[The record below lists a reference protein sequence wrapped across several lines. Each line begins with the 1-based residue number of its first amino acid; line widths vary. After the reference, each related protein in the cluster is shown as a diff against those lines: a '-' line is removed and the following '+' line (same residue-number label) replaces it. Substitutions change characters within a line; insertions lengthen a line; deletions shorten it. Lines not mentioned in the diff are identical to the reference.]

1 MFENILNNIS
11 DGARIY
17 LVPVGSVFGGLQGIK
32 LGGTGIRFLSV
43 RVLVRDQS
51 TILVDKQVSVADG
64 TQALLSSLPDM
75 LQAQASEQLEAFE
88 RNITATELSGLERNL
103 VYTKPIIMGVL
114 NVTPDSFSDGG
125 DFLDQGEALRRARQ
139 MIAEGADI
147 IDVGGESTRPG
158 AKPVWEGE
166 EWERVEP
173 VIAALRSEK
182 IPISIDS
189 RHSFV
194 MDKALDAGAHIIND
208 VSALT
213 YDPESIKVAADRD
226 APIILMHAQGT
237 PQTMQDQPDYDHIL
251 LDVYDHL
258 SERIAACVD
267 AGIDKGRLILD
278 PGIGFGKRVVQD
290 NLALIN
296 NIALFH
302 TLGCPIMLGA
312 SRKRFIEAVTKTLDA
327 KERMPGSIT
336 AATLAMQQGVQL
348 FRVHDV
354 KETVQAA
361 RMIQGFID
369 AGTMDIRD

>member
-1 MFENILNNIS
+1 
-11 DGARIY
+11 
-17 LVPVGSVFGGLQGIK
+17 
-32 LGGTGIRFLSV
+32 
-43 RVLVRDQS
+43 
-51 TILVDKQVSVADG
+51 
-64 TQALLSSLPDM
+64 M

>member
-1 MFENILNNIS
+1 MLGENLDMIS

-17 LVPVGSVFGGLQGIK
+17 LVPVGSVFGGLQGIL
-32 LGGTGIRFLSV
+32 LGGTGLRFLSV
-43 RVLVRDQS
+43 RAIIRDNGA
-51 TILVDKQVSVADG
+51 VVFDKQISVVDG
-64 TQALLSSLPDM
+64 GEKLIAGLPEHLA
-75 LQAQASEQLEAFE
+75 LQANAQLDAIKAPITKTAIPVLE
-88 RNITATELSGLERNL
+88 RNI
-103 VYTKPIIMGVL
+103 VYTRPIIMGVL

-125 DFLDQGEALRRARQ
+125 DFLDQQEALRRARQ

-158 AKPVWEGE
+158 AKAVWEGE

-173 VIAALRSEK
+173 VIAALKSEA

-194 MDKALDAGAHIIND
+194 MDKALGAGAHIVND

-213 YDPESIKVAADRD
+213 YDPDSIKVVASSD
-226 APIILMHAQGT
+226 APVILMHAQGT
-237 PQTMQDQPDYDHIL
+237 PQTMQEKPEYDNIL
-251 LDVYDHL
+251 LDVYDYL
-258 SERIAACVD
+258 SERIRVCVE
-267 AGIDKGRLILD
+267 AGIAKERIILD
-278 PGIGFGKRVVQD
+278 PGIGFGKRVLQD

-302 TLGCPIMLGA
+302 SLGCPVMLGA
-312 SRKRFIEAVTKTLDA
+312 SRKRFIEAVTNTVDA
-327 KERMPGSIT
+327 KERMPGSI
-336 AATLAMQQGVQL
+336 AAAMLAMQQGVQVY
-348 FRVHDV
+348 RVHDV

-361 RMIQGFID
+361 RMVQGFID